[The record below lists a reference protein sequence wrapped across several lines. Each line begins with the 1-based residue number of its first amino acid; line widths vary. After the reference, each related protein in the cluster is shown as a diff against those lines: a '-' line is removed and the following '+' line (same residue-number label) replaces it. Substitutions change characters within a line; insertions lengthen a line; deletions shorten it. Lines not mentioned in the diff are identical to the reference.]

1 MEGFVGKSVLVV
13 YGQAERQL
21 NGVGWPWQQQHC
33 WALCMWLQKTTSED
47 LVRRLHVSSVSS
59 AVAAS
64 VVTAS
69 LAAAS
74 VAAVLV
80 GSSSTGNEVEH
91 PGPLSI
97 SDNVRSTSI
106 CRPSPPYSPLQTITD
121 VDLEKQKLTLCN
133 VTERGLPIADEIQLD
148 AKIISA
154 LTIDANQ
161 NGSVG

>member
-1 MEGFVGKSVLVV
+1 LALAATALFGALYVV
-13 YGQAERQL
+13 A
-21 NGVGWPWQQQHC
+21 
-33 WALCMWLQKTTSED
+33 KTTSED
-47 LVRRLHVSSVSS
+47 LVRRLMSSVSS
-59 AVAAS
+59 TVAAS
-64 VVTAS
+64 VATAS

-106 CRPSPPYSPLQTITD
+106 CRPSPPDSPLQTITN